1 VPPDQLSEAA
11 ETALRHVAVPN
22 RVRAVKRLVPP
33 SVKAAGRTATRRYGT
48 LTAERRVLPNFL
60 VIGAKRSGTTSLWN
74 WLLGHPGVLPL
85 FPAVQQIK
93 SPHYFDINWTQGE
106 RWYRSH
112 FATERAFRRAERV
125 LGRPPAV
132 GEASPYYVFHP
143 AAPER
148 VAATTPDV
156 KLVLLLRDPVRRAH
170 SNFWERRGSGAEPLT
185 SFREAIDA
193 EPERLRGEEERL
205 LSDPGY
211 YSFHHD
217 NHSYLARGRYVEQLE
232 RWLRHF
238 PREQLLIERAEDLF
252 RDAAGTCRRV
262 EEFLDLPHAPD
273 VVLKHHHKLPAPP
286 LDDAMREELARYFRP
301 HNEALY
307 ATLGVD
313 FEWTVPRA
321 QQGGPT

>member
-1 VPPDQLSEAA
+1 VSPDGASQEPP
-11 ETALRHVAVPN
+11 RHVAVPD
-22 RVRAVKRLVPP
+22 RVRAAKRLVPP

-48 LTAERRVLPNFL
+48 LTAGRRLLPTFL
-60 VIGAKRSGTTSLWN
+60 LIGAKRSGTTSLWN
-74 WLLGHPGVLPL
+74 WLLAHPGVMPL

-93 SPHYFDINWTQGE
+93 SPHYFDINWTKGE

-112 FATERAFRRAERV
+112 FATERAFRRTEQV

-148 VAATTPDV
+148 VAATAPEA
-156 KLVLLLRDPVRRAH
+156 KLILLLRDPVRRAH
-170 SNFWERRGSGAEPLT
+170 SNFWERRGSGAEPIS
-185 SFREAIDA
+185 SFAEALDA

-217 NHSYLARGRYVEQLE
+217 NHSYLARGRYLEQIE
-232 RWLRHF
+232 RWFRHF

-252 RDAAGTCRRV
+252 GDPGSTCRRV
-262 EEFLDLPHAPD
+262 EEFLGLPHAPE
-273 VVLKHHHKLPAPP
+273 VVLKHHHKLPAPA
-286 LDDAMREELARYFRP
+286 LEEDVREELARYFQP

-307 ATLGVD
+307 ATLDVD
-313 FEWTVPRA
+313 FGWTVPAAR
-321 QQGGPT
+321 QGGPS